1 VGDEQLVVLLVLLA
15 LGNLVWFAKLFPKMN
30 IFVIF
35 EQIFL
40 SLVLKILVDVCS

>member
-40 SLVLKILVDVCS
+40 SLVVKILVDVCS